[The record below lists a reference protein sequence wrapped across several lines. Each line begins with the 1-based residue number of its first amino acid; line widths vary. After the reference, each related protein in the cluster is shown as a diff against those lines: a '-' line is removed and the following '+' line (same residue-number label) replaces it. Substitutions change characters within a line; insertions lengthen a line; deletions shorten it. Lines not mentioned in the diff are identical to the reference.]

1 MSLVMEREKVSKK
14 RWVCFKPIKGE
25 PRISLDSLTISNLQ
39 MLDEHLRSFVPALFT
54 EIKIVDNE
62 VTVEVPHQVA
72 QRVADHLRLNY
83 YVNVPLE
90 VIGV

>member
-14 RWVCFKPIKGE
+14 RWVCFKPSK
-25 PRISLDSLTISNLQ
+25 RKSKMTVDSLTISNLQ

-62 VTVEVPHQVA
+62 VTVEVPYQVA

-83 YVNVPLE
+83 YVNASLE